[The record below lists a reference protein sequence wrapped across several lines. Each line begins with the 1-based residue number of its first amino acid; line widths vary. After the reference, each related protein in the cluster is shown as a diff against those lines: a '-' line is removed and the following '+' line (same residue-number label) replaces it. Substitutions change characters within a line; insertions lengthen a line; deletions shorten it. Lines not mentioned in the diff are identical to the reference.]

1 MTMANCIKNT
11 NYRKRLAMLKDA
23 KHTLAICIFV
33 VLFVTLISYML
44 YNSLCY
50 MNSCEIYD
58 VHGTSMYPTINAN
71 LDIDDKGI
79 VDSKISN
86 PQINDIIM
94 YTTVIDDKITNIT
107 KRLVATGGDKLTMV
121 DEQDEQGV
129 HRYYL
134 QKIASGTTVPFKV
147 DENYVVDKTSLK
159 RTFDKFQ
166 VLYTKEN
173 IQEAQHKTTI
183 CIDAGHG
190 GSNEGTKETYDGVL
204 IKEKDINLVIAKKL
218 QWYLE
223 QNDNLNVIMTRTS
236 DTDVSIGKRIDYA
249 KGNNADYVISVHINS
264 KSQDN
269 INPRGCMVLMSCS
282 RYQPSDS
289 RFASIYDKENML
301 ANAII
306 RNLGNIGIP
315 IADDW
320 NTEYTNGILQ
330 RTNTVNEL
338 YPDGSPADYYGL
350 IYNGTYAGTP
360 TIIIEHSFLSNENDY
375 RTHFS
380 TDSQLDALA
389 RADAQG
395 IIEVVN

>member
-1 MTMANCIKNT
+1 MRNNNLKNIIKVINT
-11 NYRKRLAMLKDA
+11 ALLVSTLTLSLAACGRTDGKSDNSNNEA
-23 KHTLAICIFV
+23 DTAV
-33 VLFVTLISYML
+33 VAVNNSDTDSMQNVNADDLSVNSDENQNTSEADNTSAVTDNENNADIEDEN
-44 YNSLCY
+44 NSGDE
-50 MNSCEIYD
+50 S
-58 VHGTSMYPTINAN
+58 
-71 LDIDDKGI
+71 
-79 VDSKISN
+79 ISN
-86 PQINDIIM
+86 DNSDYDKDNYTENGNNVDDNSQQPVYNDTFS
-94 YTTVIDDKITNIT
+94 YVSGGAEDDDT
-107 KRLVATGGDKLTMV
+107 
-121 DEQDEQGV
+121 Q
-129 HRYYL
+129 
-134 QKIASGTTVPFKV
+134 
-147 DENYVVDKTSLK
+147 
-159 RTFDKFQ
+159 
-166 VLYTKEN
+166 EN

-236 DTDVSIGKRIDYA
+236 DTDVSIGGRIDYA
-249 KGNNADYVISVHINS
+249 KGNNSDYVISVHINS

-269 INPRGCMVLMSCS
+269 TNPRGCMVLMSCS

-306 RNLGNIGIP
+306 CNLNNIGIP

-350 IYNGTYAGTP
+350 IYNGTYAGIP

-380 TDSQLDALA
+380 TDSQLDVLA

-395 IIEVVN
+395 ILEVVN

>member
-1 MTMANCIKNT
+1 MRNNNLKNIIKVINT
-11 NYRKRLAMLKDA
+11 ALLVS
-23 KHTLAICIFV
+23 TLTLSLTACGRTDGKSDNSNNEADTAV
-33 VLFVTLISYML
+33 VAVNNSDTDSMQNVNADDLSVNSDENQNTSEADNTSAVTDNENNADIEDEN
-44 YNSLCY
+44 NSGDE
-50 MNSCEIYD
+50 S
-58 VHGTSMYPTINAN
+58 
-71 LDIDDKGI
+71 
-79 VDSKISN
+79 ISN
-86 PQINDIIM
+86 DNSDYDTDNYTENGNNVDDNSQQPVYNDTFS
-94 YTTVIDDKITNIT
+94 YVSGGAEDDDT
-107 KRLVATGGDKLTMV
+107 
-121 DEQDEQGV
+121 Q
-129 HRYYL
+129 
-134 QKIASGTTVPFKV
+134 
-147 DENYVVDKTSLK
+147 
-159 RTFDKFQ
+159 
-166 VLYTKEN
+166 EN

-236 DTDVSIGKRIDYA
+236 DTDVSIGGRIDYA
-249 KGNNADYVISVHINS
+249 KVNNADYVISVHINS

-269 INPRGCMVLMSCS
+269 TNPRGCMVLMSCS

-306 RNLGNIGIP
+306 RNLNNIGIP

-350 IYNGTYAGTP
+350 IYNGTYAGIP

-395 IIEVVN
+395 ILEVVN

>member
-1 MTMANCIKNT
+1 MRNNNLKNIIKVINT
-11 NYRKRLAMLKDA
+11 ALLVS
-23 KHTLAICIFV
+23 TLTLSLTACGRTDGKSDNSNNEADTAV
-33 VLFVTLISYML
+33 VAVN
-44 YNSLCY
+44 NS
-50 MNSCEIYD
+50 D
-58 VHGTSMYPTINAN
+58 TDSMQNVNADDLSVN
-71 LDIDDKGI
+71 LDENQNTSEADNTSAVTDNENNADIEYENNSGDE
-79 VDSKISN
+79 SISN
-86 PQINDIIM
+86 DNSDYDTDNYTENGNNVDDNSQQPVYNDTFS
-94 YTTVIDDKITNIT
+94 YVSGGAEDDDT
-107 KRLVATGGDKLTMV
+107 
-121 DEQDEQGV
+121 Q
-129 HRYYL
+129 
-134 QKIASGTTVPFKV
+134 
-147 DENYVVDKTSLK
+147 
-159 RTFDKFQ
+159 
-166 VLYTKEN
+166 EN

-236 DTDVSIGKRIDYA
+236 DTDVSIGGRIAYA

-269 INPRGCMVLMSCS
+269 TNPRGCMVLMSCS

-306 RNLGNIGIP
+306 RNLNNIGIP

-350 IYNGTYAGTP
+350 IYNGTYAGIP

-380 TDSQLDALA
+380 TDSQLDVLA

-395 IIEVVN
+395 ILEVVN

>member
-1 MTMANCIKNT
+1 MRNNNLKNIIKVINT
-11 NYRKRLAMLKDA
+11 ALLVS
-23 KHTLAICIFV
+23 TLTLSLTACGRTDGKSDNSNNEADTAV
-33 VLFVTLISYML
+33 VAVNNSDTDSMQNVNADDLSVNSDENQNTSEADNTSAVTDNENNADIEDEN
-44 YNSLCY
+44 NSGDE
-50 MNSCEIYD
+50 S
-58 VHGTSMYPTINAN
+58 
-71 LDIDDKGI
+71 
-79 VDSKISN
+79 ISN
-86 PQINDIIM
+86 DNSDYDTDNYTENGNNVDDNSQQPVYNDTFS
-94 YTTVIDDKITNIT
+94 YVSGGAEDDDT
-107 KRLVATGGDKLTMV
+107 
-121 DEQDEQGV
+121 Q
-129 HRYYL
+129 
-134 QKIASGTTVPFKV
+134 
-147 DENYVVDKTSLK
+147 
-159 RTFDKFQ
+159 
-166 VLYTKEN
+166 EN

-236 DTDVSIGKRIDYA
+236 DTDVSIGGRIDYA
-249 KGNNADYVISVHINS
+249 KCNNADYVISVHINS

-269 INPRGCMVLMSCS
+269 TNPRGCMVLMSCS

-306 RNLGNIGIP
+306 RNLNNIGIP

-350 IYNGTYAGTP
+350 IYNGTYAGIP

-395 IIEVVN
+395 ILEVVN

>member
-1 MTMANCIKNT
+1 MRNNNLKNIIKVINT
-11 NYRKRLAMLKDA
+11 ALLVS
-23 KHTLAICIFV
+23 TLTLSLTACGRTDGKSDNSNNEADTAV
-33 VLFVTLISYML
+33 VAVNNSDTDSMQNVNADDLSVNSDENQNTSEADNTSAVTDNENNADIEDEN
-44 YNSLCY
+44 NSGDE
-50 MNSCEIYD
+50 S
-58 VHGTSMYPTINAN
+58 
-71 LDIDDKGI
+71 
-79 VDSKISN
+79 ISN
-86 PQINDIIM
+86 DNSDYDTDNYTENGNNVDDNSQQPVYNDTFS
-94 YTTVIDDKITNIT
+94 YVSGGAEDDDT
-107 KRLVATGGDKLTMV
+107 
-121 DEQDEQGV
+121 Q
-129 HRYYL
+129 
-134 QKIASGTTVPFKV
+134 
-147 DENYVVDKTSLK
+147 
-159 RTFDKFQ
+159 
-166 VLYTKEN
+166 EN

-236 DTDVSIGKRIDYA
+236 DTDVSIGGRIDYA

-269 INPRGCMVLMSCS
+269 TNPRGCMVLMSCS

-306 RNLGNIGIP
+306 RNLNNIGIP

-350 IYNGTYAGTP
+350 IYNGT
-360 TIIIEHSFLSNENDY
+360 
-375 RTHFS
+375 
-380 TDSQLDALA
+380 
-389 RADAQG
+389 
-395 IIEVVN
+395 

>member
-1 MTMANCIKNT
+1 MKNNNLKNIIKVINT
-11 NYRKRLAMLKDA
+11 ALLVS
-23 KHTLAICIFV
+23 TLTLSLTACGRTDGKSDNSNNEADTAV
-33 VLFVTLISYML
+33 VAVNNSDTDSMQNVNADDLSVNSDENQNTSEADNTSAVTDNENNADIEDEN
-44 YNSLCY
+44 NSGDE
-50 MNSCEIYD
+50 S
-58 VHGTSMYPTINAN
+58 
-71 LDIDDKGI
+71 
-79 VDSKISN
+79 ISN
-86 PQINDIIM
+86 DNSDYDTDNYTENGNNVDDNSQQPVYNDTFS
-94 YTTVIDDKITNIT
+94 YVSGGAEDDDT
-107 KRLVATGGDKLTMV
+107 
-121 DEQDEQGV
+121 Q
-129 HRYYL
+129 
-134 QKIASGTTVPFKV
+134 
-147 DENYVVDKTSLK
+147 
-159 RTFDKFQ
+159 
-166 VLYTKEN
+166 EN

-236 DTDVSIGKRIDYA
+236 DTDVSIGGRIDYA
-249 KGNNADYVISVHINS
+249 KGNNADYVISVHTNS

-269 INPRGCMVLMSCS
+269 TNPRGCMVLMSCS

-306 RNLGNIGIP
+306 RNLNNIGIP

-350 IYNGTYAGTP
+350 IYNGTYAGIP

-380 TDSQLDALA
+380 TDSQLDVLA

-395 IIEVVN
+395 ILEVVN

>member
-1 MTMANCIKNT
+1 MKFETKLKSKFKNKIEVQILLNERYIIYTLNTQEWSKMRNNNLKNIIKVINT
-11 NYRKRLAMLKDA
+11 ALLVSTLTLSLIACGRTDGKSDNSDYDTDNYTENGNNVDDNSQQLVYND
-23 KHTLAICIFV
+23 TF
-33 VLFVTLISYML
+33 SYV
-44 YNSLCY
+44 SGGA
-50 MNSCEIYD
+50 E
-58 VHGTSMYPTINAN
+58 
-71 LDIDDKGI
+71 DD
-79 VDSKISN
+79 DT
-86 PQINDIIM
+86 Q
-94 YTTVIDDKITNIT
+94 
-107 KRLVATGGDKLTMV
+107 
-121 DEQDEQGV
+121 
-129 HRYYL
+129 
-134 QKIASGTTVPFKV
+134 
-147 DENYVVDKTSLK
+147 
-159 RTFDKFQ
+159 
-166 VLYTKEN
+166 EN

-236 DTDVSIGKRIDYA
+236 DTDVSIGGRIDYA

-269 INPRGCMVLMSCS
+269 TNPRGCMVLMSCS

-306 RNLGNIGIP
+306 RNLNNIGIP

-350 IYNGTYAGTP
+350 IYNGTYAGIP

-395 IIEVVN
+395 ILEVVN

>member
-1 MTMANCIKNT
+1 MKFETKLKSKFKNKIEVQILLNERYIIYTLNTQEWSKMRNNNLKNIIKVINT
-11 NYRKRLAMLKDA
+11 ALLVSTLTLSLTACGRTDGKSDNSDYDTDNYTENGNNVDDNSQ
-23 KHTLAICIFV
+23 HPVYNDTF
-33 VLFVTLISYML
+33 SYV
-44 YNSLCY
+44 SGGA
-50 MNSCEIYD
+50 E
-58 VHGTSMYPTINAN
+58 
-71 LDIDDKGI
+71 DD
-79 VDSKISN
+79 DT
-86 PQINDIIM
+86 Q
-94 YTTVIDDKITNIT
+94 
-107 KRLVATGGDKLTMV
+107 
-121 DEQDEQGV
+121 
-129 HRYYL
+129 
-134 QKIASGTTVPFKV
+134 
-147 DENYVVDKTSLK
+147 
-159 RTFDKFQ
+159 
-166 VLYTKEN
+166 EN

-236 DTDVSIGKRIDYA
+236 DTDVSIGGRIDYA

-269 INPRGCMVLMSCS
+269 TNPRGCMVLMSCS

-289 RFASIYDKENML
+289 RFVSIYDKENML

-306 RNLGNIGIP
+306 CNLNNIGIP

-350 IYNGTYAGTP
+350 IYNGTYAGIP

-395 IIEVVN
+395 ILEVVN

>member
-1 MTMANCIKNT
+1 MRNNNLKNIIKVINT
-11 NYRKRLAMLKDA
+11 ALLVS
-23 KHTLAICIFV
+23 TLTLSLTACGRTDGKSDNSNNEADTAV
-33 VLFVTLISYML
+33 VAVNNSDTDSMQNVNADDLSVNSDENQNTSEADNTSAVTDNENNADIEDEN
-44 YNSLCY
+44 NSGDE
-50 MNSCEIYD
+50 S
-58 VHGTSMYPTINAN
+58 
-71 LDIDDKGI
+71 
-79 VDSKISN
+79 ISN
-86 PQINDIIM
+86 DNSDYDTDNYTENGNNVDDNSQQPVYNDTFS
-94 YTTVIDDKITNIT
+94 YVSGGAEDDDT
-107 KRLVATGGDKLTMV
+107 
-121 DEQDEQGV
+121 Q
-129 HRYYL
+129 
-134 QKIASGTTVPFKV
+134 
-147 DENYVVDKTSLK
+147 
-159 RTFDKFQ
+159 
-166 VLYTKEN
+166 EN

-236 DTDVSIGKRIDYA
+236 DTDVSIGGRIDYA
-249 KGNNADYVISVHINS
+249 KGKNADYVISVHINS

-269 INPRGCMVLMSCS
+269 TNPRGCMVLMSCS

-306 RNLGNIGIP
+306 CNLNNIGIP

-350 IYNGTYAGTP
+350 IYNGTYAGIP

-380 TDSQLDALA
+380 TDSQLDVLA

-395 IIEVVN
+395 ILEVVN

>member
-1 MTMANCIKNT
+1 MRNNNLKNIIKVINT
-11 NYRKRLAMLKDA
+11 ALLVS
-23 KHTLAICIFV
+23 TLTLSLTACGRTDGKSDNSNNEADTAV
-33 VLFVTLISYML
+33 VAVNNSDTDSMQNVNADDLSVNSDENQNTSEADNTSAVTDNENNADIEDEN
-44 YNSLCY
+44 NSGDE
-50 MNSCEIYD
+50 S
-58 VHGTSMYPTINAN
+58 
-71 LDIDDKGI
+71 
-79 VDSKISN
+79 ISN
-86 PQINDIIM
+86 DNSDYDTDNYTENGNNVDDNSQQPVYNDTFS
-94 YTTVIDDKITNIT
+94 YVSGGAEDDDT
-107 KRLVATGGDKLTMV
+107 
-121 DEQDEQGV
+121 Q
-129 HRYYL
+129 
-134 QKIASGTTVPFKV
+134 
-147 DENYVVDKTSLK
+147 
-159 RTFDKFQ
+159 
-166 VLYTKEN
+166 EN

-236 DTDVSIGKRIDYA
+236 DTDVSIGGRIDYA
-249 KGNNADYVISVHINS
+249 KGNNADYVISVHTNS

-269 INPRGCMVLMSCS
+269 TNPRGCMVLMSCS

-306 RNLGNIGIP
+306 RNLNNIGIP

-350 IYNGTYAGTP
+350 IYNGTYAGIP

-375 RTHFS
+375 RTNFS
-380 TDSQLDALA
+380 TDSQLDVLA

>member
-1 MTMANCIKNT
+1 MKFETKLKSKFKNKIEVQILLNERYIIYTLNTQEWSKMRNNNLKNIIKVINT
-11 NYRKRLAMLKDA
+11 ALLVSTLTLSLTACGRTDGKSDNQDYDTDNYTENGNNVDDNSQQLVYND
-23 KHTLAICIFV
+23 TF
-33 VLFVTLISYML
+33 SYV
-44 YNSLCY
+44 SGGA
-50 MNSCEIYD
+50 E
-58 VHGTSMYPTINAN
+58 
-71 LDIDDKGI
+71 DD
-79 VDSKISN
+79 DT
-86 PQINDIIM
+86 Q
-94 YTTVIDDKITNIT
+94 
-107 KRLVATGGDKLTMV
+107 
-121 DEQDEQGV
+121 
-129 HRYYL
+129 
-134 QKIASGTTVPFKV
+134 
-147 DENYVVDKTSLK
+147 
-159 RTFDKFQ
+159 
-166 VLYTKEN
+166 EN

-236 DTDVSIGKRIDYA
+236 DTDVSIGGRIDYA

-269 INPRGCMVLMSCS
+269 TNPRGCMVLMSCS

-306 RNLGNIGIP
+306 CNLNNIGIP

-350 IYNGTYAGTP
+350 IYNGTYAGIP

-395 IIEVVN
+395 ILEVVN

>member
-1 MTMANCIKNT
+1 MRNNNLKNIIKVINT
-11 NYRKRLAMLKDA
+11 ALLVS
-23 KHTLAICIFV
+23 TLTLSLTACGRTDGKSDNSNNEADTAV
-33 VLFVTLISYML
+33 VAVN
-44 YNSLCY
+44 NSDTDSMQNVNADDLSV
-50 MNSCEIYD
+50 NS
-58 VHGTSMYPTINAN
+58 
-71 LDIDDKGI
+71 
-79 VDSKISN
+79 
-86 PQINDIIM
+86 
-94 YTTVIDDKITNIT
+94 
-107 KRLVATGGDKLTMV
+107 
-121 DEQDEQGV
+121 
-129 HRYYL
+129 
-134 QKIASGTTVPFKV
+134 
-147 DENYVVDKTSLK
+147 DENQNTSEADN
-159 RTFDKFQ
+159 TSAVTDNENNADIEDDDTQ
-166 VLYTKEN
+166 EN

-236 DTDVSIGKRIDYA
+236 DTDVSIGGRIDYA

-269 INPRGCMVLMSCS
+269 TNPRGCMVLMSCS

-306 RNLGNIGIP
+306 RNLNNIGIP

-350 IYNGTYAGTP
+350 IYNGTYAGIP

-395 IIEVVN
+395 ILEVVN

>member
-1 MTMANCIKNT
+1 MINT
-11 NYRKRLAMLKDA
+11 ALLVS
-23 KHTLAICIFV
+23 TLTLSLTACGRTDGKSDNSNNEADTAV
-33 VLFVTLISYML
+33 VAVNNSDTDSMQNVNADDLSVNSDENQNTSEADNTSAVTDNENNADIEDEN
-44 YNSLCY
+44 NSGDE
-50 MNSCEIYD
+50 S
-58 VHGTSMYPTINAN
+58 
-71 LDIDDKGI
+71 
-79 VDSKISN
+79 ISN
-86 PQINDIIM
+86 DNSDYDTDNYTENGNNVDDNSQQPVYNDTFS
-94 YTTVIDDKITNIT
+94 YVSGGAEDDDT
-107 KRLVATGGDKLTMV
+107 
-121 DEQDEQGV
+121 Q
-129 HRYYL
+129 
-134 QKIASGTTVPFKV
+134 
-147 DENYVVDKTSLK
+147 
-159 RTFDKFQ
+159 
-166 VLYTKEN
+166 EN

-236 DTDVSIGKRIDYA
+236 DTDVSIGGRIDYA

-269 INPRGCMVLMSCS
+269 TNPRGCMVLMSCS

-306 RNLGNIGIP
+306 CNLNNIGIP

-350 IYNGTYAGTP
+350 IYNGTYAGIP

-380 TDSQLDALA
+380 TDSQLDVLA

-395 IIEVVN
+395 ILEVVN

>member
-1 MTMANCIKNT
+1 MINT
-11 NYRKRLAMLKDA
+11 ALLVS
-23 KHTLAICIFV
+23 TLTLSLTACGRTDGKSDNSNNEADTAV
-33 VLFVTLISYML
+33 VAVNNSDTDSMQNVNADDLSVNSDENQNTSEADNTSAVTDNENNADIEDEN
-44 YNSLCY
+44 NSGDE
-50 MNSCEIYD
+50 S
-58 VHGTSMYPTINAN
+58 
-71 LDIDDKGI
+71 
-79 VDSKISN
+79 ISN
-86 PQINDIIM
+86 DNSDYDTDNYTENGNNVDDNSQQPVYNDTFS
-94 YTTVIDDKITNIT
+94 YVSGGAEDDDT
-107 KRLVATGGDKLTMV
+107 
-121 DEQDEQGV
+121 Q
-129 HRYYL
+129 
-134 QKIASGTTVPFKV
+134 
-147 DENYVVDKTSLK
+147 
-159 RTFDKFQ
+159 
-166 VLYTKEN
+166 EN

-236 DTDVSIGKRIDYA
+236 DTDVSIGGRIDYA

-269 INPRGCMVLMSCS
+269 TNPRGCMVLMSCS
-282 RYQPSDS
+282 RYQPSGS

-306 RNLGNIGIP
+306 CNLNNIGIP

-350 IYNGTYAGTP
+350 IYNGTYAGIP

-380 TDSQLDALA
+380 TDSQLDVLA

-395 IIEVVN
+395 ILEVVN

>member
-1 MTMANCIKNT
+1 MRNNNLKNIIKVINT
-11 NYRKRLAMLKDA
+11 ALLVS
-23 KHTLAICIFV
+23 TLTLSLTACGRTDGKSDNSNNEADTAV
-33 VLFVTLISYML
+33 VAVN
-44 YNSLCY
+44 NSDTDSMQNVNADDLSV
-50 MNSCEIYD
+50 NS
-58 VHGTSMYPTINAN
+58 
-71 LDIDDKGI
+71 
-79 VDSKISN
+79 
-86 PQINDIIM
+86 
-94 YTTVIDDKITNIT
+94 
-107 KRLVATGGDKLTMV
+107 
-121 DEQDEQGV
+121 
-129 HRYYL
+129 
-134 QKIASGTTVPFKV
+134 
-147 DENYVVDKTSLK
+147 DENQNTSEADN
-159 RTFDKFQ
+159 TSAVTDNENNADIEDDDTQ
-166 VLYTKEN
+166 EN

-236 DTDVSIGKRIDYA
+236 DTDVSIGGRIDYA

-269 INPRGCMVLMSCS
+269 TNPRGCMVLMSCS

-306 RNLGNIGIP
+306 RNLNNIGIP

-350 IYNGTYAGTP
+350 IYNGTYAGIP

-380 TDSQLDALA
+380 TDSQLDVLA

-395 IIEVVN
+395 ILEVVN

>member
-1 MTMANCIKNT
+1 MKFETKLKSKFKNKIEVQILLNERYIIYTLNTQEWSKMRNNNLKNIIKVINT
-11 NYRKRLAMLKDA
+11 ALLVSTLTLSLTACGRTDGKSDNSDYDTDNYTENGNNVDDNSQQPIYND
-23 KHTLAICIFV
+23 TF
-33 VLFVTLISYML
+33 SYV
-44 YNSLCY
+44 SGGA
-50 MNSCEIYD
+50 E
-58 VHGTSMYPTINAN
+58 
-71 LDIDDKGI
+71 DD
-79 VDSKISN
+79 DT
-86 PQINDIIM
+86 Q
-94 YTTVIDDKITNIT
+94 
-107 KRLVATGGDKLTMV
+107 
-121 DEQDEQGV
+121 
-129 HRYYL
+129 
-134 QKIASGTTVPFKV
+134 
-147 DENYVVDKTSLK
+147 
-159 RTFDKFQ
+159 
-166 VLYTKEN
+166 EN

-236 DTDVSIGKRIDYA
+236 DTDVSIGGRIDYA

-269 INPRGCMVLMSCS
+269 TNPRGCMVLMSCS

-306 RNLGNIGIP
+306 RNLNNIGIP

-350 IYNGTYAGTP
+350 IYNGTYAGIP

-395 IIEVVN
+395 ILEVVN